1 MGHWNSRHRHLD
13 RSLHNL
19 LDYSLPHLPLLLQRF
34 KPVQATHYS
43 DSKVLLWQ
51 NGFTKTSP
59 SEKKCQQSRVNRL
72 VSYAPARPLQFSHQ
86 ISDYHFSRLIGSST
100 SSALSLTEPLAYL
113 GNHHSCYYSH
123 SWNGGC
129 LLATAGF
136 FTPAKQA
143 LGTTHCSDH
152 SAWSEW
158 YHSPSL
164 SKGAQNHH

>member
-43 DSKVLLWQ
+43 DSKVHQDLYNFRTRSL
-51 NGFTKTSP
+51 TTTSAA
-59 SEKKCQQSRVNRL
+59 L
-72 VSYAPARPLQFSHQ
+72 
-86 ISDYHFSRLIGSST
+86 GSST
-100 SSALSLTEPLAYL
+100 SPALSLTEPLAYL
-113 GNHHSCYYSH
+113 GNHQSCHYSH

-129 LLATAGF
+129 LLATVGF

-164 SKGAQNHH
+164 SKGGSPPSLGHLS